1 MMLIINLKQIN
12 AKMGIKEI
20 CELIQTTINSYTRKP
35 FTAIPSLITL
45 CSLAQRPGLS
55 VITSAS
61 NIIKSQSCFGA
72 PTGDLPDGSP
82 NMMNA
87 FITETVREIFRALH
101 EDGVIQSSL
110 GPGDIVVTSTGG
122 NAGGPVTT
130 VGTLATISNVIRGL
144 IR

>member
-1 MMLIINLKQIN
+1 
-12 AKMGIKEI
+12 MGIKEI
-20 CELIQTTINSYTRKP
+20 CNVLQSTINLYTRKA
-35 FTAIPSLITL
+35 FTPIPSLITL

-55 VITSAS
+55 VLTSTA
-61 NIIKSQSCFGA
+61 NIIKSQACFGA

-87 FITETVREIFRALH
+87 FINETVKEIFRALQ
-101 EDGVIQSSL
+101 EDGVVQLSL

-130 VGTLATISNVIRGL
+130 VGTLMAVSNIIRGL